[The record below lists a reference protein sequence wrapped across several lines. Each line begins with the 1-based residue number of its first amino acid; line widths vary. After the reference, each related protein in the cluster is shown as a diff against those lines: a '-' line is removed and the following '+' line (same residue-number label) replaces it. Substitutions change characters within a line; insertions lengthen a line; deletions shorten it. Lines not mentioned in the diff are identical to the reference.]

1 MIFYIMLMYKRGSSC
16 TEQYVY
22 GKMSGHIMY
31 RVAIIDDN
39 SMDRNLIETLSDEYF
54 RQKEYEYEIKTF
66 ERSEHAIMEL
76 QEGGY
81 YDVFL
86 LDMDMPNKTGLQ
98 VAKEIRQYYNE
109 PIIVYVTNHVEYAI
123 QAFEV
128 NAFRYIPKALLRE
141 KLAEA
146 YDVLLPKIDQLDQR
160 AYIIDSVA
168 GLDKILYR
176 NIFYISKDGKYITI
190 VHRNGESRVRTSLQ
204 KIYEELNSPEFIY
217 IDKSYVA
224 NIEHVT
230 SCQRGELFMR
240 NGAVLPIS
248 RPRYQEVRKAIA
260 AYWRG
265 MR

>member
-1 MIFYIMLMYKRGSSC
+1 
-16 TEQYVY
+16 
-22 GKMSGHIMY
+22 MY

-39 SMDRNLIETLSDEYF
+39 SIDRNRIEILSDEYF
-54 RQKEYEYEIKTF
+54 SRKQYEYEIKTF
-66 ERSEHAIMEL
+66 ERSELMIMEL
-76 QEGGY
+76 QEGSY

-86 LDMDMPNKTGLQ
+86 LDMDMPDKSGLQ

-146 YDVLLPKIDQLDQR
+146 YDVLLPKLDQLDKR
-160 AYIIDSVA
+160 AYMIESVS

-176 NIFYISKDGKYITI
+176 NIFYICKEGKYITI
-190 VHRNGESRVRTSLQ
+190 VHRNGESRVRTSLRNV
-204 KIYEELNSPEFIY
+204 YEELASKEFIY
-217 IDKSYVA
+217 IDKSYIA

-230 SCQRGELFMR
+230 SCQRGQLFMR
-240 NGAVLPIS
+240 NDAVLPIS
-248 RPRYQEVRKAIA
+248 RPRYQEVRTAIA
-260 AYWRG
+260 DYWKE
-265 MR
+265 MM